1 MFSSSA
7 KGGRM
12 RISRATAYL
21 AAFLAILAEL
31 SFLALWVSDPRERSA
46 VRVSALFWPFFMVFL
61 AEAMRMSGP
70 PGEAERARRELIR
83 MKLAQNRTEDDRDR
97 LARNLDH
104 VDHWLATVLLF
115 VLPMAAIGFGAYLW
129 AT

>member
-1 MFSSSA
+1 M
-7 KGGRM
+7 
-12 RISRATAYL
+12 
-21 AAFLAILAEL
+21 AALLAIVAEL
-31 SFLALWVSDPRERSA
+31 SFLALWVTDSRERSA

-83 MKLAQNRTEDDRDR
+83 FKLALNRTEDDLDR
-97 LARNLDH
+97 LGRKLDD

-115 VLPMAAIGFGAYLW
+115 VLPTAAIVFGVYLW
-129 AT
+129 ST

>member
-1 MFSSSA
+1 V
-7 KGGRM
+7 

-21 AAFLAILAEL
+21 ASFLAIVAEI

-46 VRVSALFWPFFMVFL
+46 VRVSALFWPLFMVFL

-70 PGEAERARRELIR
+70 AGEAERARRELIR
-83 MKLAQNRTEDDRDR
+83 FNLALNRTEDDLDR
-97 LARNLDH
+97 LGRKLDD

-115 VLPMAAIGFGAYLW
+115 VLPVAAIAFGLYLW
-129 AT
+129 RT